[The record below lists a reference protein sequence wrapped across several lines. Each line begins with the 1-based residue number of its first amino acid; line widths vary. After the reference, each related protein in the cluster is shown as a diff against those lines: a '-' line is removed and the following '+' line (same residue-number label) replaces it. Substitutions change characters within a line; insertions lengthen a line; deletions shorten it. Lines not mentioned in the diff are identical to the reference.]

1 MKKQFY
7 TLLLLS
13 IALFSCQK
21 EEAVGPMIAEDIKA
35 PVITNPSVGSVVEIT
50 ETNLTDTVKIKWQQA
65 DYGVTTAVSY
75 NVEADLASRQ
85 FSQPISIGSSNSGQL
100 AIVMSDLNKKLL
112 DQLHLPENQASE
124 IELRIGASINNQKSV
139 ISQIVKL
146 TVTPFKAI
154 VEEPPI
160 PEPVRLWVPGGY
172 QGYKPDQAPK
182 MTDIGDGKFE
192 GYVYISS
199 GTDLKFTSAPDWNH
213 INYGYASDGKLTTDG
228 GAGSMSVDKAGVYK
242 LEANINDL
250 TYKITLISTWGVIGT
265 ATPSNWDASTPMT
278 YNVNKDEW
286 SVKLNLKAG
295 ALKFR
300 ANDGWDINF
309 GPAASGD
316 LVGELIQTNDAISIP
331 EDGNYTVTIS
341 LSKANAPYKYSYTV
355 LKN

>member
-13 IALFSCQK
+13 ATLVSCQK
-21 EEAVGPMIAEDIKA
+21 DTEVGPMIAENITV
-35 PVITNPSVGSVVEIT
+35 PEITNPSTGSTVEIT
-50 ETNLTDTVKIKWQQA
+50 ETNLTDTVKIKWKEA
-65 DYGVTTAVSY
+65 DYGVTTAVNY
-75 NVEADLASRQ
+75 NVEADLASRH
-85 FSQPISIGSSNSGQL
+85 FSQPISLGSSSNNQL

-112 DQLHLPENQASE
+112 DQLQLPENQASE
-124 IELRIGASINNQKSV
+124 IELRIGASINNQKLV

-154 VEEPPI
+154 IEEPTI

-172 QGYKPDQAPK
+172 QGYKPAEAPK
-182 MTDIGDGKFE
+182 LTDIGDGKFE

-213 INYGYASDGKLTTDG
+213 INYGYASDGKLSTDG

-250 TYKITLISTWGVIGT
+250 TYKITYISTWGLIGT
-265 ATPSNWDASTPMT
+265 ATPGNWDNSTAMT
-278 YNVNKDEW
+278 YNANKDEW
-286 SVKLNLKAG
+286 SKTLNLKAG

-309 GPAASGD
+309 GPASSGD
-316 LVGELIQTNDAISIP
+316 LEGELIQTNDAINITA
-331 EDGNYTVTIS
+331 DGNYTVTIS
-341 LSKANAPYKYSYTV
+341 LNKASAPYKYTYTV
-355 LKN
+355 QKN